1 MNVPVSKTM
10 KGFASMNV
18 CRHPVFYSLETLLII
33 LTVLFVEYCFPLRPL
48 FAQDMNLNG
57 QWMLVDSKGKID
69 CPMLLEQKNAEI
81 RGVCQYDN
89 GNTRITGKISGNS
102 LTLVLVDENP
112 DVIARWLPKNIAAQ
126 VAGILSVATFPDIQS
141 QNELRGT
148 YAGWHVR
155 WTPDGRIAVKA
166 NGGSRDALAA
176 NISRPIALRRV
187 VIPGATHESAAPQG
201 VEVYGI
207 MTSSRHPSESPLGVS
222 DTFSLDQNR
231 IYCYFKL
238 RGVRAGSA
246 ISSVWYFLGTNS
258 PEKIAEISVTS
269 RGGDSAQ
276 FDILRDSHCNEEAKR
291 MPRGKYRI
299 DILIDGKKEAQTYFR
314 VQ

>member
-1 MNVPVSKTM
+1 MGRLKLFLKKGNIPAILPDEKALAAMKMHFFAETAIDGPAISSLKRGYKTIHEEEGGVVLE
-10 KGFASMNV
+10 KGAIARYGVYMIHTSI
-18 CRHPVFYSLETLLII
+18 LII
-33 LTVLFVEYCFPLRPL
+33 LAGSLMGLIFGYKGFII
-48 FAQDMNLNG
+48 LNKG
-57 QWMLVDSKGKID
+57 ETKSNMTIRDGNKEIPPDS
-69 CPMLLEQKNAEI
+69 L
-81 RGVCQYDN
+81 
-89 GNTRITGKISGNS
+89 SG
-102 LTLVLVDENP
+102 
-112 DVIARWLPKNIAAQ
+112 
-126 VAGILSVATFPDIQS
+126 AGILSVATFPDIQS

-176 NISRPIALRRV
+176 NISRPIVLRRV
-187 VIPGATHESAAPQG
+187 VIPGTTHESAAPQG

-246 ISSVWYFLGTNS
+246 ISSLWYFLGTNS

-299 DILIDGKKEAQTYFR
+299 DILIDGKKEGQTYFR